1 MPHPYGIVI
10 DAESRIG
17 SRVTVM
23 NHVTISAAVIEDN
36 VVIGPGARIIGP
48 LTIGRGAKVGPNAVV
63 TADVPS
69 HATVSDGSHARRV
82 VEERHEIKSA
92 S

>member
-23 NHVTISAAVIEDN
+23 NHVTISAAVIGDN

-48 LTIGRGAKVGPNAVV
+48 LTIGRGATVGPNAVV

-69 HATVSDGSHARRV
+69 HARVNDGNHAHGV
-82 VEERHEIKSA
+82 AEQRHEINSP